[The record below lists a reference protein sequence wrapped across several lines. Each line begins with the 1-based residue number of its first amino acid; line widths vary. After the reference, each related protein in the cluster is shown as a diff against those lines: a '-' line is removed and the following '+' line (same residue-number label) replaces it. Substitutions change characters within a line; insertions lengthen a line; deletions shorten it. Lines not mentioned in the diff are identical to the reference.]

1 MRDYYIYGALLTF
14 SLALF
19 GNTWSAGFAFDD
31 NFAVVG
37 VSSAINVLVYYLT
50 MVYANAGQ
58 QW

>member
-1 MRDYYIYGALLTF
+1 MRDYHIYGTLLTF

-37 VSSAINVLVYYLT
+37 VCSANKVLTYYLT
-50 MVYANAGQ
+50 PVHANAGQ

>member
-1 MRDYYIYGALLTF
+1 MRDHHIYGTLLTL

-37 VSSAINVLVYYLT
+37 VSSANKVLVYFFT
-50 MVYANAGQ
+50 MIHANAGQ
-58 QW
+58 

>member
-1 MRDYYIYGALLTF
+1 MRDYHIYGTLLTF

-37 VSSAINVLVYYLT
+37 VSRANKVLVNYLT
-50 MVYANAGQ
+50 MIYANAGQ
-58 QW
+58 

>member
-1 MRDYYIYGALLTF
+1 MRDHHIYGTLLTF

-37 VSSAINVLVYYLT
+37 VSSK
-50 MVYANAGQ
+50 
-58 QW
+58 